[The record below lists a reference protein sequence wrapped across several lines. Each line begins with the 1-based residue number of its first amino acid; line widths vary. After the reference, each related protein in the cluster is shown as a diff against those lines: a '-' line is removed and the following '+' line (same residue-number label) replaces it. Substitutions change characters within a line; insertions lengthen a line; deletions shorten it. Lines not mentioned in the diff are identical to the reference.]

1 MASEQKIRQVLDLL
15 TIAPAAQAESLRAVQ
30 NSAAREHSKSL
41 RDQILLQDNIVGVGI
56 SEKVSKGKKVK
67 KLALTFYVEKKIPL
81 HDLRASE
88 AIPATVP
95 ESISGPSAIPTD
107 VVVVGKIRPQGNP
120 FITRHPVQ
128 PGFSIGHK
136 NITAGTLGAV
146 VMKGKEIFLLSNSH
160 VFADSGLGKKGDA
173 ILYPGPAD
181 GGIDPTDIVAILEK
195 FHPFVNTVQF
205 VNEVDCAIARPTAAG
220 LAKINRQIKD
230 LGFPKGTIKAKR
242 GMKIVKVGRTTRKTV
257 GEIKDV
263 NFRTQITY
271 DGVGKIGFM
280 EQIFC
285 TRYSEGGD
293 SGALVLDKAT
303 GKAVGLHFAGSEEGS
318 MCNPIDTVLKHMGV
332 QLVLKDDVAVVKKVI
347 AKKIAVKKKAVKKK
361 AAKKS

>member
-1 MASEQKIRQVLDLL
+1 
-15 TIAPAAQAESLRAVQ
+15 
-30 NSAAREHSKSL
+30 
-41 RDQILLQDNIVGVGI
+41 
-56 SEKVSKGKKVK
+56 
-67 KLALTFYVEKKIPL
+67 
-81 HDLRASE
+81 
-88 AIPATVP
+88 
-95 ESISGPSAIPTD
+95 
-107 VVVVGKIRPQGNP
+107 
-120 FITRHPVQ
+120 
-128 PGFSIGHK
+128 
-136 NITAGTLGAV
+136 
-146 VMKGKEIFLLSNSH
+146 
-160 VFADSGLGKKGDA
+160 
-173 ILYPGPAD
+173 
-181 GGIDPTDIVAILEK
+181 
-195 FHPFVNTVQF
+195 VQF

-257 GEIKDV
+257 GENKDV

-347 AKKIAVKKKAVKKK
+347 AKKVVAVKKKAVKKK
-361 AAKKS
+361 TPVKKKASKKS

>member
-15 TIAPAAQAESLRAVQ
+15 TVAPAAQAESLRAVHPP
-30 NSAAREHSKSL
+30 AAREHSKSL
-41 RDQILLQDNIVGVGI
+41 RDLILLQDNIVGVGI
-56 SEKVSKGKKVK
+56 SEKISKGKKVN

-81 HDLRASE
+81 QDLRASD
-88 AIPATVP
+88 AIPPTVP
-95 ESISGPSAIPTD
+95 ESISGKTAIPTD
-107 VVVVGKIRPQGNP
+107 VVVVGKIRPQGDP

-146 VMKGKEIFLLSNSH
+146 VMKGKDIFLLSNSH

-181 GGIDPTDIVAILEK
+181 GGIDPADRVAILEK
-195 FHPFVNTVQF
+195 FHPFVNTLKF

-230 LGFPKGTIKAKR
+230 LGLPKGTIKAKR
-242 GMKIVKVGRTTRKTV
+242 GMKIVKVGRTTRKTI

-271 DGVGKIGFM
+271 EGIGKIGFL

-293 SGALVLDKAT
+293 SGALVLDQAT

-332 QLVLKDDVAVVKKVI
+332 KLVLKDNVGAVKKVL
-347 AKKIAVKKKAVKKK
+347 AKKK